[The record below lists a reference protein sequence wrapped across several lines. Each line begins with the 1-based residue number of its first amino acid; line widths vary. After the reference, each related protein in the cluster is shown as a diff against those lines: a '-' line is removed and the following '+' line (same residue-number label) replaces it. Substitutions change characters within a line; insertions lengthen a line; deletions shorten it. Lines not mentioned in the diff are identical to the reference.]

1 MMGKYKV
8 NNKPNYERESETF
21 LEHKYM
27 KDEYMQSNDALNF
40 KNVVDVPLGSMR
52 QLKPAPKF
60 DLLAYTN

>member
-27 KDEYMQSNDALNF
+27 KDEYMQSNDTVNF
-40 KNVVDVPLGSMR
+40 KKVVDVPLGSMR
-52 QLKPAPKF
+52 
-60 DLLAYTN
+60 